1 MKVFKFG
8 GASVKDAPSMVNVGN
23 IISRHQQQ
31 QLVVVISALGKT
43 TNALEDVAQAF
54 FKKDI
59 AAANKLIDTL
69 EKQHFDIAGKLIKD
83 QNDNGFVELKKL
95 FNQLRN
101 TLETFK
107 PEQYDFL
114 YDQVVS
120 MGELLSTR
128 IMASYLQSI
137 GLPAVWL
144 DARTVVKTDSNYR
157 EPKINWEETTT
168 RITET
173 VKSLLNDKI
182 VITQGFIGTTPD
194 GYTTTLGREGSDF
207 TAAIFS
213 NILHAKEQVIW
224 KDVPGVLNAN
234 PTQFP
239 DAVKIDNLNY
249 EEAVEMT
256 YYGAQVIHPKTIKPL
271 QNKDIPLH
279 VRSFIESEK
288 TGTIV
293 SGKPLP
299 AGIPPIIVI
308 KKDQALLEFHTK
320 DFSFMAEE
328 NLGLILECFGKLR
341 IRINVMQNAAISMEA
356 CIDYDEEKLAEIIRE
371 LKTDFSITTEKNL
384 EVLTIRH
391 YNDKIVSEL
400 TAGKNILITQ
410 RTRETVQFVYK
421 P

>member
-8 GASVKDAPSMVNVGN
+8 GASVKDAQAMTNVGS
-23 IISRHQQQ
+23 IISRHWKQ
-31 QLVVVISALGKT
+31 QLVVVVSALGKT
-43 TNALEDVAQAF
+43 TNALEDIAQAF
-54 FKKDI
+54 FRKDYTT
-59 AAANKLIDTL
+59 ANKLIDTI
-69 EKQHFDIAGKLIKD
+69 EKQHFDIAGLLIKD
-83 QNDNGFVELKKL
+83 KSDNGFTELKKL
-95 FNQLRN
+95 FDQLRG
-101 TLETFK
+101 TPDAFK

-120 MGELLSTR
+120 MGELFSTR
-128 IMASYLQSI
+128 IIASYLKNT

-144 DARTVVKTDSNYR
+144 DARTVIKTDSNYR

-168 RITET
+168 RISET

-182 VITQGFIGTTPD
+182 VITQGFIGTTPA

-213 NILHAKEQVIW
+213 NILHAEEQVIW

-271 QNKDIPLH
+271 QNKNIPLH

-308 KKDQALLEFHTK
+308 KSNQTLLEFHTK

-356 CIDYDEEKLAEIIRE
+356 CIDFNEEKLIEIMRE
-371 LKTDFSITTEKNL
+371 LKNDFTITSEKNL

-410 RTRETVQFVYK
+410 RTKETVQFVYK

>member
-8 GASVKDAPSMVNVGN
+8 GASVKDAPSMVNVSN
-23 IISRHQQQ
+23 IISRHKDE

-43 TNALEDVAQAF
+43 TNALEEVAQAF
-54 FKKDI
+54 SKKDFES
-59 AAANKLIDTL
+59 AVRKIDTL
-69 EKQHFDIAGKLIKD
+69 EKQHFDIANALIKD
-83 QNDNGFVELKKL
+83 AANTGLAELKKL
-95 FNQLRN
+95 FHQLRH
-101 TLETFK
+101 TPDTVQPLHG
-107 PEQYDFL
+107 DFL

-120 MGELLSTR
+120 LGELFSTR
-128 IMASYLQSI
+128 IIASYLQSI
-137 GLPAVWL
+137 ALPVVWL
-144 DARTVVKTDSNYR
+144 DARTVVKTDENYR
-157 EPKINWEETTT
+157 EPKINWEETTQ
-168 RITET
+168 RINDA
-173 VKSLLNDKI
+173 VLPLRDKI
-182 VITQGFIGTTPD
+182 VITQGFIGSAPN

-213 NILHAKEQVIW
+213 NILNAKEQVIW

-234 PTQFP
+234 PQQFP
-239 DAVKIDNLNY
+239 DAVKIGKLNY

-271 QNKDIPLH
+271 QNKNIPLH

-293 SGKPLP
+293 SGEPLP

-308 KKDQALLEFHTK
+308 KKNQALLEFTTK

-328 NLGLILECFGKLR
+328 NLGLILECFGRLR

-356 CIDYDEEKLAEIIRE
+356 CIDEHEGKLAEIMRE
-371 LKTDFSITTEKNL
+371 LQAHFNISTSKNL

-391 YNDKIVSEL
+391 YNDSIVAAL
-400 TAGKNILITQ
+400 TKGKDILITQ
-410 RTRETVQFVYK
+410 RTKETVQFVYSV
-421 P
+421 